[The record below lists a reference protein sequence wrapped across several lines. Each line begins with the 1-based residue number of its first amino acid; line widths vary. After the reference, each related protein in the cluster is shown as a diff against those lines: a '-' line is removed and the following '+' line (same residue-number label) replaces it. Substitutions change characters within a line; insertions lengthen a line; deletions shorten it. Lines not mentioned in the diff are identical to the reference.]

1 MTAKKQPQLNGQIN
15 LPLKHDRCV
24 APERA
29 AQILASAL
37 GHGYSR
43 QSVYRLIESGDL
55 KSHRV
60 RRAGRIWVE
69 VDSILELISKT
80 LNDPAI

>member
-1 MTAKKQPQLNGQIN
+1 MNGQIS

-24 APERA
+24 SPGRA
-29 AQILASAL
+29 AQILASSL

-55 KSHRV
+55 KAHRV
-60 RRAGRIWVE
+60 RRGGHIWVDM
-69 VDSILELISKT
+69 DSILSLISKT
-80 LNDPAI
+80 LTEPAI

>member
-1 MTAKKQPQLNGQIN
+1 MTGQIN
-15 LPLKHDRCV
+15 LPLKHERCV
-24 APERA
+24 APQRA

-55 KSHRV
+55 RAHRV
-60 RRAGRIWVE
+60 RTGGHIWVE
-69 VDSILELISKT
+69 VDSVLELISKT
-80 LNDPAI
+80 LEKPAI